1 MSNPIE
7 DDILRSLRRITRAID
22 LHSKQLMAH
31 CGLTGPQL
39 VCLRTIGRED
49 QLPLGQLARAV
60 SLSQATVTGIV
71 DRLVDRGLVK
81 RRRVQSDRRSISI
94 SVTDAGRELILSAP
108 SPLQE
113 RFSSR
118 LAALS
123 EEDRRA
129 LSEALD
135 RVVQMMD
142 GTEIDA
148 APLLDVGDFGRG
160 NGS

>member
-1 MSNPIE
+1 MSSSIE

-39 VCLRTIGRED
+39 VCLRTIGREPV
-49 QLPLGQLARAV
+49 LTVGQLARAV

-71 DRLVDRGLVK
+71 DRLVDRGLV
-81 RRRVQSDRRSISI
+81 RRRRSVTDRRSVSISI
-94 SVTDAGRELILSAP
+94 TDAGRELIASAP

-118 LAALS
+118 LEQLS

-129 LSEALD
+129 LSAALE
-135 RVVQMMD
+135 RIVQMMD

-148 APLLDVGDFGRG
+148 APLLEVGEVGR
-160 NGS
+160 SDA

>member
-1 MSNPIE
+1 MSSHIE
-7 DDILRSLRRITRAID
+7 EDILRSLRRITRAID
-22 LHSKQLMAH
+22 LHSKQLMAA

-39 VCLRTIGRED
+39 VCLRTIGRETP
-49 QLPLGQLARAV
+49 LSLGQLARAV

-71 DRLVDRGLVK
+71 DRLVDRGLVR
-81 RRRVQSDRRSISI
+81 RRRVQSDRRSVSISI
-94 SVTDAGRELILSAP
+94 TDAGSELIASAP

-123 EEDRRA
+123 EEDRAA
-129 LSEALD
+129 LSAALD

-142 GTEIDA
+142 GSQIDA
-148 APLLDVGDFGRG
+148 APLLDVGEVGRG
-160 NGS
+160 DGS

>member
-1 MSNPIE
+1 MSSPIE

-39 VCLRTIGRED
+39 VCLRTIGRESA
-49 QLPLGQLARAV
+49 LTLSGLARAV

-71 DRLVDRGLVK
+71 DRLVDRGLVR
-81 RRRVQSDRRSISI
+81 RRRVPTDRRSVSI
-94 SVTDAGRELILSAP
+94 SVTDAGRELIASAP

-123 EEDRRA
+123 EADRMSLSAA
-129 LSEALD
+129 LE

-142 GTEIDA
+142 GADIDA
-148 APLLDVGDFGRG
+148 APLLDVGDVAR
-160 NGS
+160 STER